1 MALVSRLPYYYY
13 STFADIGSGSDM
25 EMLSSIFS
33 LFTRGPLEP
42 HYTKTKKK
50 AKYFSEICSLLPL
63 RYLIQLRIV
72 IKWITLTKLSAL
84 KIR

>member
-1 MALVSRLPYYYY
+1 MALVSRLPCYYY
-13 STFADIGSGSDM
+13 STLADIGSGSDI

-50 AKYFSEICSLLPL
+50 PNISLKSATLLPL

-72 IKWITLTKLSAL
+72 IK
-84 KIR
+84 